1 MRGDLVLPIERVD
14 LPAAI
19 EPERE
24 RGRGRLAAARNV
36 VVIGT
41 AREKG
46 NEKCKQIGEDLPR
59 IETRLH
65 ISSICSWAREIV
77 SMSPM
82 NGRRRAAK
90 ALRNDA

>member
-1 MRGDLVLPIERVD
+1 
-14 LPAAI
+14 
-19 EPERE
+19 
-24 RGRGRLAAARNV
+24 NV

-77 SMSPM
+77 SICPM
-82 NGRRRAAK
+82 TGRRRTRESTAE
-90 ALRNDA
+90 